1 MFDGFTRHTMTSG
14 HARIAAR
21 IRGDGPGLLFLHGY
35 PQTMA
40 LWARVAPAFADRFTV
55 VCADLRGYG
64 DSAWTGPDELAAF
77 SFRALAG
84 DQLDLMTQLG
94 FEKFAVVGHDRGAR
108 TAHRMA
114 LDHPERVGR
123 VALFDIVP
131 THDMLTGVSRETA
144 LAYWHWYFLATAAP
158 LPETLIGADPDF
170 FFASC
175 FQSWGATTLDALDA
189 EQVAA
194 YRHAW
199 RRPEY
204 IHATCQDYR
213 ATMTVDLAIDSADA
227 QARIGCPALVAWG
240 QRGRIAS
247 LYDVPALWRAQ
258 CAGEL
263 QTAAVPG
270 GHFFV
275 DESPGQTTRLLAGF
289 LAEAAA
295 RKGPG

>member
-14 HARIAAR
+14 QVRITARM
-21 IRGDGPGLLFLHGY
+21 RGDGPGLLFLHGY

-40 LWARVAPAFADRFTV
+40 MWARVAPEFADRFTV

-64 DSAWTGPDELAAF
+64 DSVFTGRDGLDAF
-77 SFRALAG
+77 SFRALAE

-94 FEKFAVVGHDRGAR
+94 FDSFAVVGHDRGAR

-114 LDHPERVGR
+114 LDHPERLVR
-123 VALFDIVP
+123 VALFDIAP
-131 THDMLTGVSRETA
+131 TYDMLTGVSREAA
-144 LAYWHWYFLATAAP
+144 LAYWHWYFLAAAAP

-170 FFASC
+170 FFTSC
-175 FQSWGATTLDALDA
+175 FQTWGATTLDALDA

-194 YRHAW
+194 YRRAW
-199 RRPEY
+199 RTPQY

-213 ATMTVDLAIDSADA
+213 ATMSVDLAIDSSDA
-227 QARIGCPALVAWG
+227 QARVSCPTLVAWG
-240 QRGRIAS
+240 QRGKIAS
-247 LYDVPALWRAQ
+247 LYDLRTLWRAR

-263 QTAAVPG
+263 RTAAVPG

-275 DESPGQTTRLLAGF
+275 DESPVQTTRLLEGF
-289 LAEAAA
+289 LAGSPA
-295 RKGPG
+295 